1 MRVFGSIRRYRLAHG
16 SMDELARRV
25 DEGFAEEI
33 RTRPGFVSYEFI
45 DCDGD
50 EVITISMFSEA
61 HQAEAS
67 RELAQRWTEEN
78 LTDFEFHRI
87 EALHGEVMVS
97 RAAGGMLEP
106 AHSGAPG
113 KFASLRRYMLRS
125 GEVAGLMHTV
135 DQLFADQITEM
146 DGFEAYRALDCGRG
160 EILSISMFRDQS
172 ACEESDERALQ
183 FVAEHLAGFDLERTE
198 VIGGEV
204 RVSRALSELLEPAHA

>member
-50 EVITISMFSEA
+50 EVITISMFSKA
-61 HQAEAS
+61 RQAEAS

-78 LTDFEFHRI
+78 LTDLEFDRI

-97 RAAGGMLEP
+97 RAAG
-106 AHSGAPG
+106 
-113 KFASLRRYMLRS
+113 
-125 GEVAGLMHTV
+125 
-135 DQLFADQITEM
+135 EM
-146 DGFEAYRALDCGRG
+146 
-160 EILSISMFRDQS
+160 
-172 ACEESDERALQ
+172 
-183 FVAEHLAGFDLERTE
+183 
-198 VIGGEV
+198 
-204 RVSRALSELLEPAHA
+204 